1 MPPMSASLVL
11 LLLLA
16 ALLGGAVAAWWVRR
30 SAQQASAE
38 QARQQVEWDTWRLQ
52 IERRLAE
59 RREPDLT
66 PLVQRLAALEK
77 AVGSIRLPTPEP
89 TNLRPV
95 LDAIASIRL
104 PAAPAVNLEPLHNR
118 LLGLED
124 AIRIMGT
131 PTAAPAPAAREA
143 DLAGVVARLGAIE
156 QHLARL
162 RPLA

>member
-1 MPPMSASLVL
+1 ML

-16 ALLGGAVAAWWVRR
+16 ALSGAAVAAWWLGRR
-30 SAQQASAE
+30 FQQASAE
-38 QARQQVEWDTWRLQ
+38 QARQQAEWQTWRLQ

-66 PLVQRLAALEK
+66 PLVQRLAGLEK

-124 AIRIMGT
+124 AIRQMGT
-131 PTAAPAPAAREA
+131 PAATPAPAVPAAREA
-143 DLAGVVARLGAIE
+143 ELAGVVAQLGAIE
-156 QHLARL
+156 QQLARL
-162 RPLA
+162 RPQG